1 MQLRLGTHVRCEGAV
16 VGEVADVVIEPVSR
30 RLTHIV
36 VETSDREAARLV
48 RGALIAEANGEV
60 TLSCTRAEFDR
71 LESIVEFAF
80 VRLDEM
86 PKPTDD
92 ADVGVETA
100 ISMPSIGST
109 EFGDFAGEYGSSMG
123 LAYHRIP
130 KGEAEVRRASPVTS
144 SDAHEIGYA
153 CGFVFDELR
162 VTHVVLERGHLWGT
176 RDITIPIDG
185 VEKIETDGI
194 TLSLTK
200 DEVAGL
206 PAVRLHHL
214 PFS

>member
-1 MQLRLGTHVRCEGAV
+1 MQLRLGTHVRCEGEV
-16 VGEVADVVIEPVSR
+16 VGEVADVVIEPAAR
-30 RLTHIV
+30 RRIIV
-36 VETSDREAARLV
+36 VETSEREAARLGACAERGSERRGRRSVARGPSSTGSIDRRV
-48 RGALIAEANGEV
+48 R
-60 TLSCTRAEFDR
+60 
-71 LESIVEFAF
+71 F
-80 VRLDEM
+80 VRLDEI
-86 PKPTDD
+86 PEPTDD
-92 ADVGVETA
+92 ADVGVVETA

-109 EFGDFAGEYGSSMG
+109 EFGDFAGEYGSSIG

-144 SDAHEIGYA
+144 PTQHEIGYA
-153 CGFVFDELR
+153 CGFVFDDLR

-185 VEKIETDGI
+185 VEKIETDGL

-200 DEVAGL
+200 DEVAAL